1 MKLRLTE
8 RFGFLVSDTGRLYG
22 RLFDL
27 RARQQLGLSLAQCR
41 LLGALAAHEG
51 DGGLSQVEL
60 ADRLDL
66 TPMGVA
72 TLCDRMQAAGW
83 LKRVPCLNDRRVN
96 RIELLPPAY
105 DALKSAMALGDEL
118 QRLAQQG
125 LDAGEAKQLQ
135 ALLQKVHGN
144 LSELLSK

>member
-1 MKLRLTE
+1 MKLKLTE

-22 RLFDL
+22 RVFDQ

-41 LLGALAAHEG
+41 LLGALAAHDG
-51 DGGLSQVEL
+51 DTGLSQVEL

-83 LKRVPCLNDRRVN
+83 LRRMPCPNDRRVN
-96 RIELLPPAY
+96 KIELLPPAY

-118 QRLAQQG
+118 QRQAQQG
-125 LDAGEAKQLQ
+125 LDDAEAEQLQ
-135 ALLQKVHGN
+135 ALLRKVHAN
-144 LSELLSK
+144 LGGLLPK

>member
-1 MKLRLTE
+1 MKLKLTE
-8 RFGFLVSDTGRLYG
+8 RFGFLVSDAGRLYG
-22 RLFDL
+22 RVFDQ

-41 LLGALAAHEG
+41 LLGALAAHDG
-51 DGGLSQVEL
+51 DSSLSQVEL

-83 LKRVPCLNDRRVN
+83 LRRVACPNDRRVN
-96 RIELLPPAY
+96 KIELLPPAY

-118 QRLAQQG
+118 QRQAQQG
-125 LDAGEAKQLQ
+125 LDDAEAEQLQ
-135 ALLQKVHGN
+135 VLLRKVHAN
-144 LSELLSK
+144 LGGLLSK

>member
-1 MKLRLTE
+1 MKIRIAE

-22 RLFDL
+22 RVFDQ

-51 DGGLSQVEL
+51 EKPLSQAEL
-60 ADRLDL
+60 ADKLDL

-83 LKRVPCLNDRRVN
+83 LRRVPCATDRRVN
-96 RIELLPPAY
+96 EIELLEPAFA
-105 DALKSAMALGDEL
+105 ALKSAMALGDEL
-118 QRLAQQG
+118 QQQAQQG
-125 LDAGEAKQLQ
+125 LSPEEDAQLR
-135 ALLQKVHGN
+135 ALLGKVHGN
-144 LSELLSK
+144 LAGLLSR